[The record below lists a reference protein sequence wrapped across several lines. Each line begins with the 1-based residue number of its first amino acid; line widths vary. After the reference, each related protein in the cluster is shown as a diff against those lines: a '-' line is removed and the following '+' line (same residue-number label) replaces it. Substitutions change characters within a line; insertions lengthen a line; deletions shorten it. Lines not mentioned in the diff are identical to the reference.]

1 MSSTSP
7 VHQGFRAALRE
18 PVVVLAEIAWRWS
31 FGLAALALAA
41 GVLFAYLDTIPVSKT
56 GLLALRSGAPWLI
69 IDAIAHLLRGS
80 GSRLVRAVAMV
91 VPAMAVLWIAAAT
104 LGRAA
109 TLKALLGREARIA
122 FSPQLGLN
130 FLRAM
135 ASLAALIGYL
145 GAAILAG
152 RIATGRYDVR
162 PAVFLL
168 VFAALAM
175 AVAVVRSR
183 LNWFP
188 CLAAI
193 PAAHGGCDTFSAI
206 GAATGLFR
214 RHAGSLVI
222 AGAVFGTVH
231 TVLFAFYTVI
241 CLLVFSLAGKV
252 PPAVTL
258 FLLAVITLTY
268 SAAVDFLY
276 IARLAAYIAIDDGD
290 RMPPP
295 AVVPEPIPPAPQP
308 DFSLISGPGL
318 ATPEGAGS

>member
-18 PVVVLAEIAWRWS
+18 PAIALAEIAWRWS
-31 FGLAALALAA
+31 FGLGAWALVIASLC
-41 GVLFAYLDTIPVSKT
+41 AYLDILPAGNLVLRADNRW
-56 GLLALRSGAPWLI
+56 LLAAAAGDILQESA
-69 IDAIAHLLRGS
+69 
-80 GSRLVRAVAMV
+80 RLVAAATIV
-91 VPAMAVLWIAAAT
+91 VPAIFLLWIAAAT
-104 LGRAA
+104 MGRAA

-130 FLRAM
+130 FLRAT
-135 ASLAALIGYL
+135 ASLAAMIGYL
-145 GAAILAG
+145 GAAILAA

-168 VFAALAM
+168 VFAAVAM

-183 LNWFP
+183 LNWLL
-188 CLAAI
+188 CLGAI

-222 AGAVFGTVH
+222 AGAIFGTVH

>member
-1 MSSTSP
+1 M
-7 VHQGFRAALRE
+7 RE
-18 PVVVLAEIAWRWS
+18 PAIALAEIAWRWS
-31 FGLAALALAA
+31 FGLGAWALVIASLC
-41 GVLFAYLDTIPVSKT
+41 AYLDILPAGNLVLRADNRW
-56 GLLALRSGAPWLI
+56 LLAAAAGDILQESA
-69 IDAIAHLLRGS
+69 
-80 GSRLVRAVAMV
+80 RLVAAATIV
-91 VPAMAVLWIAAAT
+91 VPAIFLLWIAAAT
-104 LGRAA
+104 MGRAA

-130 FLRAM
+130 FLRAT
-135 ASLAALIGYL
+135 ASLAAMIGYL
-145 GAAILAG
+145 GAAILAA

-222 AGAVFGTVH
+222 AGAIFGTVH

-258 FLLAVITLTY
+258 FLLAGITLTY